1 MTVKKAKS
9 YMKTSTTLNSGA
21 GHISA
26 TPHSGSLAS
35 RGEREADAKKL
46 VVRTLKRE
54 ELAGMGHSVLQ
65 LPEVEPWPEPVSGPV
80 LLDELEGLLRR
91 FVVLP
96 KWGAETLALW
106 ILHTYAFPLR
116 DVSTYL
122 GLESPEKRCGKTTLL
137 TVLSELV
144 NRPVVAANISSP
156 ALFRVI
162 EETRPTL
169 LIDEA
174 DTLLQGNDELR
185 GILNSGYTRKTAY
198 VVRVDN
204 QWTHYN
210 LRGPGS
216 AGASPYRLQRQSLRP
231 KEAGEPGRVL
241 PCEAQD
247 GDGHRPPLQEAGEA
261 GGVLPC
267 EGQDGDGHRPPL
279 QEGGEAE
286 DALPCEGATR
296 LVRYSCWCPKIMA
309 AIGRL
314 PETLADRCIV
324 VRMQRKT
331 PDEEC
336 ERSRNLEAASLRQQC
351 ARFVLDHAEG
361 IAGARP
367 EVPTTLNDRAADI
380 WEPLLALAD
389 LAGGVWP
396 EKARQAAVGL
406 TVSAQENSP
415 IGALFLDI
423 MVLLIRENA
432 TRIHSRT
439 LVAGLTTILERP
451 WAELRNGKP
460 ITESWLA
467 RQLRPY
473 GIRPKTIWIGG
484 IVAKGYLKEEF
495 GEAFRRYIPR
505 SELEALRAPASEA
518 GGQPDS
524 ATAENSTKRA
534 KEATP

>member
-1 MTVKKAKS
+1 
-9 YMKTSTTLNSGA
+9 MKTNTTLNSGA
-21 GHISA
+21 GQISG
-26 TPHSGSLAS
+26 TPLSGSLPS
-35 RGEREADAKKL
+35 SGEREADAKKP

-54 ELAGMGHSVLQ
+54 ELAGMGHSVLGM
-65 LPEVEPWPEPVSGPV
+65 PEVEPWPEAVSGAI
-80 LLDELEGLLRR
+80 LLDELERLLRR

-96 KWGAETLALW
+96 GWGAETLALW

-198 VVRVDN
+198 VVRVAN
-204 QWTHYN
+204 QLTHYN
-210 LRGPGS
+210 LRGHPAGVPGS
-216 AGASPYRLQRQSLRP
+216 AGASPCHLQRQSPSP
-231 KEAGEPGRVL
+231 KEAGEPGDGL
-241 PCEAQD
+241 SCQTQD
-247 GDGHRPPLQEAGEA
+247 GGGHRPPLQES
-261 GGVLPC
+261 
-267 EGQDGDGHRPPL
+267 
-279 QEGGEAE
+279 GEAE
-286 DALPCEGATR
+286 NGSPREGATR

-331 PDEEC
+331 PDEVC
-336 ERSRNLEAASLRQQC
+336 ERLRNLEAAPLRQQC
-351 ARFVLDHAEG
+351 ARFVRDHGER

-367 EVPTTLNDRAADI
+367 EVPSCLNDRAADI

-389 LAGGVWP
+389 LAGGDWP

-406 TVSAQENSP
+406 TLSAQENSP

-423 MVLLIRENA
+423 LLFLIREKA

-451 WAELRNGKP
+451 WAELRNGKA

-467 RQLRPY
+467 RELRPY

-505 SELEALRAPASEA
+505 SELEALRAPAPEA
-518 GGQPDS
+518 VVQPDS
-524 ATAENSTKRA
+524 ATAENSRQ
-534 KEATP
+534 EATP